1 MELINSKLDLILE
14 KINNLEKI
22 YNTSNINNSN
32 INNSNNINN
41 INNDIIE
48 SIKTIKSNNS
58 LNLVDN
64 VETLSSSSLRLSE
77 KSSKELLKKT
87 YKELKVEQFN
97 IDAEFIKNCLLMNSM
112 NGDIRLFKKMYID
125 NVSKEYYPIRH
136 IKKKFQYWINDH
148 MEDDNTNGKYIKD
161 TIIKNIEMCYL
172 KINTYENFGNN
183 SEQFM
188 KNQEHIDNITE
199 QKYKD
204 KFLLQIIN
212 IINI

>member
-1 MELINSKLDLILE
+1 MELINAKLDIILEKLINLE
-14 KINNLEKI
+14 KINNK
-22 YNTSNINNSN
+22 NNSN
-32 INNSNNINN
+32 E
-41 INNDIIE
+41 NNDINNNSKNDSKNDIITT
-48 SIKTIKSNNS
+48 IKTIKSNTSFNS
-58 LNLVDN
+58 LNLTDN
-64 VETLSSSSLRLSE
+64 
-77 KSSKELLKKT
+77 LKKT
-87 YKELKVEQFN
+87 YKELKIEDFD
-97 IDAEFIKNCLLMNSM
+97 IEYEFIKSCLLMNSI
-112 NGDIRLFKKMYID
+112 NGDIRLFKRMYID

-136 IKKKFQYWINDH
+136 IKKKFQYWINEH

-161 TIIKNIEMCYL
+161 TIIQNIERCYL

-204 KFLLQIIN
+204 KFLTQIIN

>member
-1 MELINSKLDLILE
+1 MELINLKLDLILE
-14 KINNLEKI
+14 KINNLEKL
-22 YNTSNINNSN
+22 Y
-32 INNSNNINN
+32 NNSNNSNNNINN
-41 INNDIIE
+41 NNNNDIIE

-58 LNLVDN
+58 LNLIDN
-64 VETLSSSSLRLSE
+64 
-77 KSSKELLKKT
+77 LKKT
-87 YKELKVEQFN
+87 YKELKVEQFE
-97 IDAEFIKNCLLMNSM
+97 IDDEFIKSCLLMNSM

-161 TIIKNIEMCYL
+161 TIIQNIEICYL

-204 KFLLQIIN
+204 KFLMQIIN

>member
-22 YNTSNINNSN
+22 YFNNNINNNNNN
-32 INNSNNINN
+32 INNINN
-41 INNDIIE
+41 INNDIIT

-58 LNLVDN
+58 INSIDN
-64 VETLSSSSLRLSE
+64 
-77 KSSKELLKKT
+77 LKKT
-87 YKELKVEQFN
+87 YKELKVENFD
-97 IDAEFIKNCLLMNSM
+97 IDEEFIKSCLLMNSI
-112 NGDIRLFKKMYID
+112 NGDIRLFKRMYID

-136 IKKKFQYWINDH
+136 IKKKFQYWTNDH

-161 TIIKNIEMCYL
+161 TIIQNIEMCYL
-172 KINTYENFGNN
+172 KINTYDNFGNN

-204 KFLLQIIN
+204 KFLIQIIN

>member
-1 MELINSKLDLILE
+1 MELIHAKLDIILEKLNNLE
-14 KINNLEKI
+14 KINNKNNNNNEK
-22 YNTSNINNSN
+22 NN
-32 INNSNNINN
+32 NNE
-41 INNDIIE
+41 NNDIITT
-48 SIKTIKSNNS
+48 IKTIKSNTSFNS
-58 LNLVDN
+58 LNLTDN
-64 VETLSSSSLRLSE
+64 
-77 KSSKELLKKT
+77 LKKT
-87 YKELKVEQFN
+87 YKELKIEDFD
-97 IDAEFIKNCLLMNSM
+97 IEYEFIKSCLLMNSV
-112 NGDIRLFKKMYID
+112 NGDIRLFKRMYID

-161 TIIKNIEMCYL
+161 TIIQNIERCYL

-204 KFLLQIIN
+204 KFFTQIIN
-212 IINI
+212 IIKI

>member
-22 YNTSNINNSN
+22 YSNNNNNIINDNINN
-32 INNSNNINN
+32 NN

-48 SIKTIKSNNS
+48 SIKTIKSNNT
-58 LNLVDN
+58 LNLIDN
-64 VETLSSSSLRLSE
+64 
-77 KSSKELLKKT
+77 LKKT
-87 YKELKVEQFN
+87 YKELKVEQFE
-97 IDAEFIKNCLLMNSM
+97 IDNEFIKSCLLMNSM

-161 TIIKNIEMCYL
+161 TIIQNIEICYL

>member
-22 YNTSNINNSN
+22 YNNNNNNNIINDNINN
-32 INNSNNINN
+32 NN

-58 LNLVDN
+58 LNLSDN
-64 VETLSSSSLRLSE
+64 
-77 KSSKELLKKT
+77 LKKT
-87 YKELKVEQFN
+87 YKELKVEQFE
-97 IDAEFIKNCLLMNSM
+97 IDDEFIKSCLLMNSM

-161 TIIKNIEMCYL
+161 TIIQNIEICYL

-204 KFLLQIIN
+204 KFLMQIIN